1 MYVLNVS
8 VTDGVYSGYAR
19 VKVNILG
26 ENNNSPVFTRTVY
39 EVAVRENL
47 PPGAPVTTV
56 KAADIDRGEYG
67 KITYS
72 IESQV
77 YDKIFMIDPETGKL
91 FDVIDFVIKS
101 ICFSDFILF
110 DFGKI
115 IEIFLSIEFLCEL
128 YS

>member
-91 FDVIDFVIKS
+91 FYVINFVIDQ
-101 ICFSDFILF
+101 
-110 DFGKI
+110 
-115 IEIFLSIEFLCEL
+115 FLCQFL
-128 YS
+128 Y